1 MYASIAAILSGGLVG
16 FVLGLV
22 GGGGSILATPLLLYV
37 VGIANPHVAIG
48 TGALAVSVS
57 AALNLANYWRQH
69 WIRWRPAIIFSAI
82 GAAGT
87 LAGSTLGK
95 AIDGTQLL
103 VLFGGVM
110 FVVGLLMLRPRAL
123 DAASAPAAGWVLP
136 VLALLTGAASGFFGI
151 GGGFLIVP
159 ALLVATRMPIIEAV
173 GTSLVAVTVFG
184 LLTSLNYALSGY
196 VEWMV
201 AAKFIVGGI
210 GGGIAGAL
218 VAGRLAQHKRA
229 LNTVL
234 ALIILSA
241 AVYVTVQGV
250 GTLVQG
256 AA

>member
-37 VGIANPHVAIG
+37 VGITNPHVAIG
-48 TGALAVSVS
+48 TGALAVAVS
-57 AALNLANYWRQH
+57 AALNLANYWRH
-69 WIRWRPAIIFSAI
+69 RWVRWRPAIIFSAI

-87 LAGSTLGK
+87 LAGSSLGK
-95 AIDGTQLL
+95 AVDGTQLL

-110 FVVGLLMLRPRAL
+110 FVVGLLMLRPH
-123 DAASAPAAGWVLP
+123 SGTGSSKPAAEWLLP
-136 VLALLTGAASGFFGI
+136 VLALVTGAASGFFGI

-184 LLTSLNYALSGY
+184 LMTSLNYALSGY
-196 VEWMV
+196 VEWML
-201 AAKFIVGGI
+201 ALKFII
-210 GGGIAGAL
+210 GGIAGGLAGAL
-218 VAGRLAQHKRA
+218 LAGRLAEHKRA

-234 ALIILSA
+234 AVIILSA
-241 AVYVTVQGV
+241 ATYVTAQGM
-250 GTLVQG
+250 GTLLHG
-256 AA
+256 SA